1 MPILDIVQLI
11 LSIIVTVAPT
21 FLAAMKEKRD
31 VKKSAFD
38 LGLTE
43 LHAADER
50 MRLDAREHPRDPVQP

>member
-43 LHAADER
+43 ER